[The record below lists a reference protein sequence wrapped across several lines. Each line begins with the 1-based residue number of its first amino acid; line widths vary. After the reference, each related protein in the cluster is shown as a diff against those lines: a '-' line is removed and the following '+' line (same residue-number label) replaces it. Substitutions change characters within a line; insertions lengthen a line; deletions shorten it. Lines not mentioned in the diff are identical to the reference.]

1 MPRIISMHEYVL
13 RPSRSEQ
20 DFISAVLAAKHE
32 GMLDLPELLHH
43 RLLYGVKG
51 VRCGM
56 FASLWT
62 YEDRRTWESLWG
74 SADAPTSNESYSLT
88 WRMWEDDVLAPF
100 LDRDPDTI
108 DFTAYEELG

>member
-43 RLLYGVKG
+43 RLL
-51 VRCGM
+51 
-56 FASLWT
+56 
-62 YEDRRTWESLWG
+62 
-74 SADAPTSNESYSLT
+74 
-88 WRMWEDDVLAPF
+88 
-100 LDRDPDTI
+100 
-108 DFTAYEELG
+108 